1 MHSNSSPTIYCPCD
15 LEQVILPLWAS
26 VSLSTKQGESWPQ
39 GLCGW
44 WMERRCQVSDMARS
58 RYQAPGRH
66 LMTSGR
72 YDFFFARAKSDGSL
86 WLLGAFLDH
95 IWTQEE
101 GGLWSLCQG
110 GGEDEQNAK
119 FILSQIR
126 YLLVDAHVWV
136 SGGLAGISW
145 LLPPLALVFCIPS
158 QAQGL
163 GLGGTAWQ
171 ALLELKNILRKR
183 VKKYRSTKHLS

>member
-1 MHSNSSPTIYCPCD
+1 
-15 LEQVILPLWAS
+15 
-26 VSLSTKQGESWPQ
+26 
-39 GLCGW
+39 
-44 WMERRCQVSDMARS
+44 
-58 RYQAPGRH
+58 
-66 LMTSGR
+66 MTSGR
-72 YDFFFARAKSDGSL
+72 YDFFFLQGPSLMGHCGCWEHSWTTFGLRRKEGCARSVKG
-86 WLLGAFLDH
+86 
-95 IWTQEE
+95 E
-101 GGLWSLCQG
+101 
-110 GGEDEQNAK
+110 GEDEQNAK

>member
-15 LEQVILPLWAS
+15 FEQVILPLWAS
-26 VSLSTKQGESWPQ
+26 VFLSTKQGESWPQ

-58 RYQAPGRH
+58 RYQVPGRH

-72 YDFFFARAKSDGSL
+72 DDFFFCKGQSDGSL
-86 WLLGAFLDH
+86 WLLGAFCLIFLDH

-110 GGEDEQNAK
+110 GGGGWAK
-119 FILSQIR
+119 CQVHIVPDKVFAGGCSCTGFRWLGRNLMAAASFSTGILYPIPGTGPG
-126 YLLVDAHVWV
+126 V
-136 SGGLAGISW
+136 GGHCLAG
-145 LLPPLALVFCIPS
+145 
-158 QAQGL
+158 
-163 GLGGTAWQ
+163 T
-171 ALLELKNILRKR
+171 LRAEEHFEEEGEE
-183 VKKYRSTKHLS
+183 V